1 MAGSKKILLVEDD
14 AMIRELYRTTLV
26 NSQHIVE
33 MAENSDVVF
42 RKLQNFNP
50 DVILLDVMLP
60 GLSGLDILKELRTN
74 PVHGCQQTNIILL
87 TNLVERSV
95 TDSAIE
101 SGADGYIIKSD
112 ILPTDLP
119 AIISSLDD

>member
-1 MAGSKKILLVEDD
+1 MAGSKKILLIEDD
-14 AMIRELYRTTLV
+14 VMIRELYRTTLV

-33 MAENSDVVF
+33 MAIDSNEVF
-42 RKLQNFNP
+42 RKLQSYHP

-74 PVHGCQQTNIILL
+74 PVHGCQHTKIILL
-87 TNLVERSV
+87 TNLAQRSV

-119 AIISSLDD
+119 VIISSLED